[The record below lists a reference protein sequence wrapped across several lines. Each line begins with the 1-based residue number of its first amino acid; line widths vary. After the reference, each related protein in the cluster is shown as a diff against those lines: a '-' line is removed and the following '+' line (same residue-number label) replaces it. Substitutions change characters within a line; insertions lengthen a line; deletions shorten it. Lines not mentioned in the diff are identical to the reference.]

1 MSIILGS
8 SLKNGVAGASDKP
21 PLTPE
26 QVVEQLRVLR
36 EQIPEFV
43 QLPSNEVH
51 QIRRE
56 ASVTIDFTSAAITAV
71 GSSEIVQHAIGN
83 SPEELHQAED
93 ELSRWSVVEN
103 EFRSILR
110 GVTLANLMRRHR
122 LGRVVLQAYH
132 VSKQLVREEAHA
144 QLLPHVEAMSRIKKF
159 GRRRTKPATEVD
171 PQKPAQPPVP
181 AKPANAS

>member
-1 MSIILGS
+1 MPIILGS
-8 SLKNGVAGASDKP
+8 SLKNGVAGAPDKP
-21 PLTPE
+21 LLTPE
-26 QVVEQLRVLR
+26 QVVEHLRALR

-43 QLPSNEVH
+43 QLPRNEVD

-56 ASVTIDFTSAAITAV
+56 ASVTIDFARAAITAV
-71 GSSEIVQHAIGN
+71 GSSEIVQTVIGN
-83 SPEELHQAED
+83 SPDELHQAED

-110 GVTLANLMRRHR
+110 GVTLANLVRRHR

-144 QLLPHVEAMSRIKKF
+144 QLLPHVEAMNRIKRF
-159 GRRRTKPATEVD
+159 GRRRPKSAGGAD
-171 PQKPAQPPVP
+171 PQKPVPPQPATV
-181 AKPANAS
+181 S

>member
-1 MSIILGS
+1 MPVILDS
-8 SLKNGVAGASDKP
+8 SLKQSAGGASDKP
-21 PLTPE
+21 LLTPE
-26 QVVEQLRVLR
+26 QVVDQLRALR

-43 QLPSNEVH
+43 QLPRDEAD

-56 ASVTIDFTSAAITAV
+56 ATVTIDFARAAITAV
-71 GSSEIVQHAIGN
+71 GTSEIVQSVIGN
-83 SPEELHQAED
+83 TPAELHQAED

-110 GVTLANLMRRHR
+110 GVNLANLMRRHR
-122 LGRVVLQAYH
+122 IGRVVLQAYH

-144 QLLPHVEAMSRIKKF
+144 QLLPHVEAMSRIKRF
-159 GRRRTKPATEVD
+159 SRRRTKPSAEVD
-171 PQKPAQPPVP
+171 PQPPAPPPAP